1 MADGRSDRRRAAI
14 RSLLFA
20 PGDDP
25 RKLAKA
31 FASGATLAVAD
42 LEDAVAGPQKPA
54 ARATVA
60 AALAERPAIG
70 AHTGAHAAAHAA
82 AYAGARCAVRI
93 NALDEPFATDDLA
106 MAAAAGADAVVVPK
120 ARAAALRSLDIASL
134 PPIIAIVET
143 AAGLQESAEIA
154 SAPGVWALLLGAV
167 DLGQE
172 LRLTPRP
179 DGLELLFAR
188 SKLVIDSAA
197 AEIAPPI
204 DVVYVDFTDEDGLR
218 AQCELAR
225 SLGFGGKACIHPAQV
240 PVVSDAFSPP
250 AAELEHARRVVRDY
264 ESARARGEGV
274 VRVDGEMVDLPVYAR
289 ALDIVNDSESGARQ

>member
-1 MADGRSDRRRAAI
+1 MADGRSDRRPAAI

-31 FASGATLAVAD
+31 LASGATLVVAD
-42 LEDAVAGPQKPA
+42 LEDAVTGPQKAA
-54 ARATVA
+54 ARETVA
-60 AALAERPAIG
+60 ARLAERAAIG
-70 AHTGAHAAAHAA
+70 ANT
-82 AYAGARCAVRI
+82 GARCAVRI
-93 NALDEPFATDDLA
+93 NALDEPFAADDLA
-106 MAAAAGADAVVVPK
+106 MAAAAGADAVMVPK
-120 ARAAALRSLDIASL
+120 ARAAALHSLDIASL

-167 DLGQE
+167 DLGLE

-197 AEIAPPI
+197 AGIAPPI
-204 DVVYVDFTDEDGLR
+204 DVVYVDFTDDAGLR

-240 PVVSDAFSPP
+240 PVVADAFSPS
-250 AAELEHARRVVRDY
+250 AADLDHARRVVREY

-289 ALDIVNDSESGARQ
+289 ALDIVNDSE